1 MASAGLASLRHPSA
15 SFSQIAL
22 VTTLPDCSA
31 NLTQSSAFRR
41 YSSSRLTTRPPLAVA
56 TQKLPSRQRVAS
68 KIAKPRG
75 ESAIGLE
82 TLAISEVLHSGDL
95 SRPSKKV
102 EASRML
108 QKLSD
113 HIAAA
118 IARAAES
125 EELARQETDEVA
137 KARHLQMADAWRH
150 LANSFEFVQKL
161 EEFLLDAHK
170 SGTPVSLDRL
180 PPKA

>member
-1 MASAGLASLRHPSA
+1 
-15 SFSQIAL
+15 
-22 VTTLPDCSA
+22 
-31 NLTQSSAFRR
+31 
-41 YSSSRLTTRPPLAVA
+41 
-56 TQKLPSRQRVAS
+56 
-68 KIAKPRG
+68 
-75 ESAIGLE
+75 
-82 TLAISEVLHSGDL
+82 
-95 SRPSKKV
+95 
-102 EASRML
+102 ML

-137 KARHLQMADAWRH
+137 KARYLQMADAWRH